1 MSPGLSLAAK
11 ARFFATSALAL
22 WGVQA
27 ARAFG
32 VLVLLL
38 TASMAHAHKPSDSY
52 LSLDVFGA
60 QVDGQWDIALRD
72 LDFVL
77 GLDANGDGTL
87 TWGEIRSRQAA
98 IFNYALGHLTVSDA
112 GAVCAAHPVSQMIDD
127 HSDGAYAVLR
137 FRATCAQQPKEL
149 AVAYR
154 LFFDVDRQHR
164 GLLKFR
170 SGNTTQTAVL
180 GPDSATQH
188 FELAG
193 TSLWGQFRAY
203 LREGV
208 GHIWAGLDHML
219 FLLSLLLP
227 AVLISS
233 AQGWAP
239 VGSFRAALGEVVKV
253 VTAFTL
259 AHSITLSLA
268 TLGLVTLPARLV
280 ESAIALSVI
289 VAALNNIRPF
299 FHGSRWLVAFA
310 FGLLHGFGFAAVLG
324 DLGLPREALVVGLVG
339 FNTGVEVGQLAIVA
353 VFLPLAFLARG
364 LWLYRKLVMLP
375 GSAAIAGLAG
385 IWLIER
391 AFDLKLLPV

>member
-1 MSPGLSLAAK
+1 MSSRLPRAAK
-11 ARFFATSALAL
+11 ARFLATAALAHL
-22 WGVQA
+22 GGQWAQA
-27 ARAFG
+27 FI

-38 TASMAHAHKPSDSY
+38 TASMAQAHKPSDSY
-52 LSLDVFGA
+52 LSLDVSGA

-77 GLDANGDGTL
+77 GLDANGDGAL
-87 TWGEIRSRQAA
+87 TWGEVRARQDA
-98 IFNYALGHLTVSDA
+98 IFSYALGHLTVSDA
-112 GAVCAAHPVSQMIDD
+112 GAVCAAQPVSQMIDD

-137 FRATCAQQPKEL
+137 FRATCAHQPKAL

-164 GLLKFR
+164 GLLKFH
-170 SGNTTQTAVL
+170 SGDTTQTAVF
-180 GPDSATQH
+180 GPDSATQR

-193 TSLWGQFRAY
+193 TSMWGQFREY

-208 GHIWAGLDHML
+208 SHIWSGLDHIL

-233 AQGWAP
+233 AKGWAP
-239 VGSFRAALGEVVKV
+239 VSSFRPALGEVVKV

-268 TLGLVTLPARLV
+268 TLGLVTLPSRLV

-299 FHGSRWLVAFA
+299 FHGRRWLVAFA

-324 DLGLPREALVVGLVG
+324 DLGLPREALAVGLVG
-339 FNTGVEVGQLAIVA
+339 FNVGVEVGQLAIVA
-353 VFLPLAFLARG
+353 VFLPLAFAARR

-375 GSAAIAGLAG
+375 GSAAIASLAA
-385 IWLIER
+385 IWMIER